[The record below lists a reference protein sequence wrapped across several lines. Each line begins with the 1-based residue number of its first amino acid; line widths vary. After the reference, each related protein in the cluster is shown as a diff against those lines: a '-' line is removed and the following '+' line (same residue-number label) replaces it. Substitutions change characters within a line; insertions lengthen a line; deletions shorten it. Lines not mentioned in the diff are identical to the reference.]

1 MMTPLNKEA
10 AFTSIAA
17 DLELFVPLLATPDR
31 AMKLAMLS
39 NIGDKLVDA
48 NLTWRDVAERLATP
62 QPPRG
67 TAIPPYAPPP
77 YSPPMPPQV
86 GPALDPADAVAA
98 SDHGDFGY
106 RQRGERL
113 GHAPGTEI
121 PGLGTMQPDGT
132 VKRSDSD

>member
-1 MMTPLNKEA
+1 MTPLNKEA
-10 AFTSIAA
+10 AFASIAA
-17 DLELFVPLLATPDR
+17 DLELFVPLLATHDR
-31 AMKLAMLS
+31 ATKLAMLS
-39 NIGDKLVDA
+39 NIGEKLVDA

-62 QPPRG
+62 QPAKAA
-67 TAIPPYAPPP
+67 AIPPYAPPP
-77 YSPPMPPQV
+77 PYSPPMPSRAEPSI
-86 GPALDPADAVAA
+86 DPADAVAA

-132 VKRSDSD
+132 VKRSG